1 MMSSGGPGKRIL
13 SIDVGITNLGL
24 CLLQTRPHEPAMILS
39 WESID
44 LLDRRKPCQHQ
55 GCSKAAKF
63 TTPDGCYFCKRCASR
78 RTEPMVEPSWL
89 AIGLPRC
96 RKADLLSLACRAGM
110 AHAPSLS
117 KDELQ
122 KELTAHRDAL
132 MIMPLPK
139 INAKDASLVDIGRA
153 LHKNM
158 EARPHLASADIV
170 VVENQV
176 SPLASRM
183 KTIQGM
189 IAQYFIQ
196 KSIPE
201 IEFVSAANKL
211 KPFLPQGTST
221 TYKERKSLAT
231 AVTRELLTEKEH
243 MDLFTNSSK
252 KDDLADSYLQALA
265 YGMGHG
271 WIDAAHCETKSARRT

>member
-1 MMSSGGPGKRIL
+1 
-13 SIDVGITNLGL
+13 
-24 CLLQTRPHEPAMILS
+24 
-39 WESID
+39 
-44 LLDRRKPCQHQ
+44 
-55 GCSKAAKF
+55 
-63 TTPDGCYFCKRCASR
+63 
-78 RTEPMVEPSWL
+78 MVEAAWL

-96 RKADLLSLACRAGM
+96 RKTDLISLACRAGL
-110 AHAPSLS
+110 AHAAALG
-117 KDELQ
+117 KDDLQRELI
-122 KELTAHRDAL
+122 AHRDAH

-139 INAKDASLVDIGRA
+139 INAKDANLIDIGRA

-158 EARPHLASADIV
+158 ESRPHLASADVV

-196 KSIPE
+196 KSIPD
-201 IEFVSAANKL
+201 IQFVSAANKL
-211 KPFLPQGTST
+211 KPFLPHGKST
-221 TYKERKSLAT
+221 TYKERKALAT
-231 AVTRELLTEKEH
+231 AVTRELLTEQEH
-243 MDLFTNSSK
+243 LDLFTASSK

-265 YGMGHG
+265 FGAQHG